1 MRSSNST
8 NQGIST
14 LQGPH
19 QVAQK
24 LRSTAL
30 PLYSDKVTTLPSE
43 SFSLNSGAFLRS
55 FVGRTLAASALDSVE
70 QEKNP
75 IESRNMVA
83 VDASLMAMLLR
94 LVYTGNLLL
103 S

>member
-1 MRSSNST
+1 M

-24 LRSTAL
+24 LSRTAL
-30 PLYSDKVTTLPSE
+30 PLYSDSETTLPSA
-43 SFSLNSGAFLRS
+43 SFNLNSGAFLRS
-55 FVGRTLAASALDSVE
+55 LAGRTLAASAFDSVE
-70 QEKNP
+70 QEKSP
-75 IESRNMVA
+75 SERSAIVA
-83 VDASLMAMLLR
+83 VDASLMALLLR

-103 S
+103 SYR